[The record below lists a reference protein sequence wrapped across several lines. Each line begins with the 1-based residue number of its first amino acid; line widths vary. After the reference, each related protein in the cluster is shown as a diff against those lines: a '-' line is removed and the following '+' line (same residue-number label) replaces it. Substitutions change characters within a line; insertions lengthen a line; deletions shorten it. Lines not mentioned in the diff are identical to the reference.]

1 MPSTVKSPF
10 KDLELWFLTGSQN
23 LYGPET
29 LAQVAADTNQIVRG
43 LNDGKRIPIRMVS
56 KGVLTTP
63 EEIRAV
69 CIEAGCSADCI
80 GVVLWMHTFSPSKMW
95 IGGL

>member
-1 MPSTVKSPF
+1 MPSPAKNPF

-29 LAQVAADTNQIVRG
+29 LKQVAADAESVVRG
-43 LNDGKRIPIRMVS
+43 LNDGKRIPIRVIS
-56 KGVLTTP
+56 RGVLTTP

-69 CIEAGCSADCI
+69 CIEANSSYLCETDFARAMRAPGRAASSC
-80 GVVLWMHTFSPSKMW
+80 
-95 IGGL
+95 